1 MRGIAGRRGLVVVAM
16 LGALYGSALGP
27 SQHSA
32 HACTC
37 KIASGWGLQL
47 SNVRGVG
54 GGSAVVERA
63 RWPDEAFLEYGG
75 TLIVGES
82 SLRLLAR

>member
-1 MRGIAGRRGLVVVAM
+1 VVAL

-32 HACTC
+32 DACMC
-37 KIASGWGLQL
+37 KIAGGWGLQL
-47 SNVRGVG
+47 SDVRRVG
-54 GGSAVVERA
+54 GGSADVERA
-63 RWPDEAFLEYGG
+63 RWADEAFLEYGG
-75 TLIVGES
+75 TLIAGES